1 MAAKAGFIGGAARV
15 ESSQRA
21 RMPRSGTDGTGSAW
35 ATWSASRRSA
45 MGLGAQA
52 KGGQGSTVHG
62 ERHRAGR
69 GRAGGVSRPGKG
81 SFRWVLGWQAALTGR
96 GGLRVWAGGKVRWV
110 WVG

>member
-1 MAAKAGFIGGAARV
+1 MEWARRGRRGAHPGG
-15 ESSQRA
+15 
-21 RMPRSGTDGTGSAW
+21 PRW
-35 ATWSASRRSA
+35 
-45 MGLGAQA
+45 GLGAQA

-62 ERHRAGR
+62 ERRRAGR

-110 WVG
+110 WVW